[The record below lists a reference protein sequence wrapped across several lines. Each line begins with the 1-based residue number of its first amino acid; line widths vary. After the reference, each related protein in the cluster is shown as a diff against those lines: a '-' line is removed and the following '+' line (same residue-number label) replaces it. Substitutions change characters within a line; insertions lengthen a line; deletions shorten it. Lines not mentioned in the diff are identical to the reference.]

1 MARKV
6 AGESGHSVGQTYQL
20 PGGVIEIEDVATAN
34 VNLTHDLAST
44 IFSERFRT
52 QVFEIKSGAIA
63 QSTSWNVTYTG
74 LPATTTRILGVIVQ
88 SAGADKTTRAT
99 VSIYDADSGLDM
111 PFFYWDI
118 TKDEE
123 VGVIMSDSAG
133 VAVQRVLQPVNSFI
147 GMPLPSFGGGKLQPH
162 GTARNLSFRGTT
174 NSFGGGT
181 VECTACLMIASSA
194 VANVVSQGLPIPSW

>member
-20 PGGVIEIEDVATAN
+20 PGGVIEIEDVSTTT

-44 IFSERFRT
+44 IFTERFRT
-52 QVFEIKSGAIA
+52 QVFEIKSGDVA
-63 QSTSWNVTYTG
+63 QSTSWGTIYTG
-74 LPATTTRILGVIVQ
+74 LPATTTRILGVIVH
-88 SAGADKTTRAT
+88 AAAATRTTRAT
-99 VSIYDADSGLDM
+99 VSIYDADSGLDV
-111 PFFYWDI
+111 PFFYWDS
-118 TKDEE
+118 TKDVE

-133 VAVQRVLQPVNSFI
+133 NAVQRVLQPVHSYT
-147 GMPLPSFGGGKLQPH
+147 GMGLPSFGGGKLQPQ

-174 NSFGGGT
+174 SGFGAGT
-181 VECTACLMIASSA
+181 VEVTACLMVASSG